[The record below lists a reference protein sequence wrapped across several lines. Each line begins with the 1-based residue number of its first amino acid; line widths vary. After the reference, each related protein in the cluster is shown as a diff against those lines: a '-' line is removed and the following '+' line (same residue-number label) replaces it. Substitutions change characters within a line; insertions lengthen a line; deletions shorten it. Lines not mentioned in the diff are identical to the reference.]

1 MDIRPE
7 LYVLWQ
13 QALLQT
19 IGEHDQQYCNE
30 TRNAWN
36 EVLDKGI
43 AVIKAGY

>member
-1 MDIRPE
+1 MAE
-7 LYVLWQ
+7 
-13 QALLQT
+13 ALLQT

-30 TRNAWN
+30 TRSAWN